1 MYKKNGL
8 KVFMTNICSEIT
20 LHTDENHSFVCCLSS
35 VNLLKYNEWKN
46 TDLIYTATWF
56 LDGVLS
62 EFIQKAKNMRGFENS
77 AVSNPKKVELLGLGV
92 LGCTLTY
99 NNKEFHLKEWKLN
112 SKLVESFHN

>member
-1 MYKKNGL
+1 MRKLQDGNEITRRRWGKLLQKRKSTDEPYIMFKGNVNKNNPEMYKKNGL

-35 VNLLKYNEWKN
+35 INFIKYDEWKS

-62 EFIQKAKNMRGFENS
+62 EFIQKIK
-77 AVSNPKKVELLGLGV
+77 
-92 LGCTLTY
+92 T
-99 NNKEFHLKEWKLN
+99 
-112 SKLVESFHN
+112 